1 MKNVTYINAGA
12 GSGKTYT
19 LTRILSEQLSGQDS
33 KGNPI
38 TMVKPSQVILT
49 TFTDLAASEFREKA
63 RQKVLEAG
71 NLDAAAQIDSAYIG
85 TVHSVALRF
94 IKKFWYLLGY
104 GADIQTISERDEDF
118 YMSQS
123 LARIVSERDE
133 HGVLKKTAELEAFRR
148 FRDYFD
154 MLDGYNHP
162 DYLFWQRHLKDVVEK
177 MEYYNVNDVEES
189 IKRNLETARTIYS
202 GEETT
207 KEKFDALMAFL
218 RSYYDYISD
227 KTTGAAQEQK
237 ALIKPLLAHCED
249 AHELLVLVSGM
260 KSPVGGGNKIEANC
274 PGYTQFMADLQL
286 LSVTSS
292 ALKIVEPYIEAIFTL
307 AKEWRDDYV
316 AYKEAKHI
324 VSYNDMER
332 LFLHLITN
340 EREVQDYVRDNFRL
354 VMVDEFQDSNPV
366 QLKIFNRLSEL
377 ISQSGGHSYWV
388 GDPKQAIYGFR
399 GADTELVN
407 SVSKHFRFYDD
418 AEIHPEEGERHL
430 GSGRLVESWR
440 SRATLVNLVN
450 HVFADKFQH
459 TDDKGNVVHDID
471 PLCITLEPHFKDDDL
486 EDSAL
491 VHWHNEKQGA
501 QQKVKADALAWKVK
515 ELLASGMLVHRYT
528 RDQAPQS
535 LRPKDVAILCRKN
548 ETIKDIVKSM
558 RKYRIPVSESETAI
572 MQRIEVQLVVS
583 LLQFIQNPTNKH
595 VIADLMRLLWGST
608 TEEILRD
615 RIDYV
620 FAKDEEGRYKRL
632 DELGKM
638 TADSWKEDLEQVRE
652 LVKLTERFKHMSIP
666 EMVRGLIYECNLPAL
681 ANRWGDSRIRQQNLS
696 TVQHLADDY
705 DQMCLQMGLST
716 SISGFIYYLNSVE
729 PDMEKDNQSDTVKVY
744 TYHGSKGLEWP
755 VVILNE
761 LNEDTLNSGNLIKK
775 TFMRV
780 REVVLSDHATEED
793 PFAKEYYLHFFPN
806 IIKGVNGQPSD
817 PMKDIITEMDFYKQ
831 LEQRTRD
838 EEKRLLYVGMTRAKD
853 YLFTTGVSDDFS
865 WLKNIGIFDSTK
877 DSVWG
882 SEGFPTVRQDISVPN
897 QGEVQIEEQRYT
909 HVYKP
914 SVHNEYGDRYL
925 SPSKIDDFPGY
936 SRHKE
941 WNERG
946 TAIDTRGWGTDYAT
960 IGTCIHDFFAA
971 YKKGRDEDNR
981 KSAVSIIGGYGL
993 AEQLSGHIDAI
1004 ICSADWLYD
1013 TLQRHY
1019 PQTSGDRIERE
1030 VPFMMT
1036 LSDGRILRG
1045 EIDLLWH
1052 YTDADGVKRCVL
1064 IDYKSFRGVALHEH
1078 TKTHYAQLSAYAKAL
1093 SDSGIEVS
1101 HTLVYYPVHAVIHE
1115 LE

>member
-1 MKNVTYINAGA
+1 M
-12 GSGKTYT
+12 
-19 LTRILSEQLSGQDS
+19 
-33 KGNPI
+33 
-38 TMVKPSQVILT
+38 
-49 TFTDLAASEFREKA
+49 
-63 RQKVLEAG
+63 
-71 NLDAAAQIDSAYIG
+71 
-85 TVHSVALRF
+85 
-94 IKKFWYLLGY
+94 
-104 GADIQTISERDEDF
+104 
-118 YMSQS
+118 
-123 LARIVSERDE
+123 
-133 HGVLKKTAELEAFRR
+133 
-148 FRDYFD
+148 
-154 MLDGYNHP
+154 
-162 DYLFWQRHLKDVVEK
+162 
-177 MEYYNVNDVEES
+177 
-189 IKRNLETARTIYS
+189 
-202 GEETT
+202 
-207 KEKFDALMAFL
+207 
-218 RSYYDYISD
+218 
-227 KTTGAAQEQK
+227 
-237 ALIKPLLAHCED
+237 
-249 AHELLVLVSGM
+249 
-260 KSPVGGGNKIEANC
+260 
-274 PGYTQFMADLQL
+274 
-286 LSVTSS
+286 
-292 ALKIVEPYIEAIFTL
+292 
-307 AKEWRDDYV
+307 
-316 AYKEAKHI
+316 
-324 VSYNDMER
+324 
-332 LFLHLITN
+332 
-340 EREVQDYVRDNFRL
+340 
-354 VMVDEFQDSNPV
+354 
-366 QLKIFNRLSEL
+366 
-377 ISQSGGHSYWV
+377 
-388 GDPKQAIYGFR
+388 
-399 GADTELVN
+399 
-407 SVSKHFRFYDD
+407 
-418 AEIHPEEGERHL
+418 
-430 GSGRLVESWR
+430 
-440 SRATLVNLVN
+440 
-450 HVFADKFQH
+450 
-459 TDDKGNVVHDID
+459 D
-471 PLCITLEPHFKDDDL
+471 PLCITLKPHFKDDDL

-515 ELLASGMLVHRYT
+515 ELLASGMLVHRDT
-528 RDQAPQS
+528 RDQAPQP

-548 ETIKDIVKSM
+548 ENIKDIVKSM
-558 RKYRIPVSESETAI
+558 RKFRIPVSESETAI
-572 MQRIEVQLVVS
+572 MQRVEVQLVVS
-583 LLQFIQNPTNKH
+583 LLQFIQNSTNKH

-620 FAKDEEGRYKRL
+620 FAKDEEGRYKHL
-632 DELGKM
+632 DELGKL
-638 TADSWKEDLEQVRE
+638 TGDSWKEDLEQIRE

-681 ANRWGDSRIRQQNLS
+681 VNRWGDSRIRQQNLS

-705 DQMCLQMGLST
+705 DQMCLQMGLGT

-755 VVILNE
+755 LVILNE

-806 IIKGVNGQPSD
+806 IIKGANGQPSD

-838 EEKRLLYVGMTRAKD
+838 EEKRLLYVGMTHAKD
-853 YLFTTGVSDDFS
+853 YLFTTGVSDDFA
-865 WLKNIGIFDSTK
+865 WLKNIGVFGSTK

-882 SEGFPTVRQDISVPN
+882 SDKFPTVRQDISVPN
-897 QGEVQIEEQRYT
+897 QGDVQIEEQRYT

-1004 ICSADWLYD
+1004 IRSADWLYD
-1013 TLQRHY
+1013 TLLRLY
-1019 PQTSGDRIERE
+1019 PQASGDRIERE

-1052 YTDADGVKRCVL
+1052 YTDADGVKRSVL
-1064 IDYKSFRGVALHEH
+1064 IDYKSFRGMALHEH

-1093 SDSGIEVS
+1093 SDAGIEVS
-1101 HTLVYYPVHAVIHE
+1101 HTLVHYPVHAVIHE